1 MKDKNTPDVAW
12 KFWQESKQAL
22 DELGDLMQQLATFI
36 TVDHPIPPPPGIV
49 RQIKRDMAH
58 FQEKFTLLVR
68 EQKRRAER

>member
-22 DELGDLMQQLATFI
+22 DELGDLMQQLATSI
-36 TVDHPIPPPPGIV
+36 TVEPPIPPPPGIV